1 MERTAAPSPPT
12 GVSAHFQRGLDLV
25 FTYSEL
31 CIISEHQ
38 DIESCFSSSSFDVQS
53 LEIRANTD
61 VIRVIILF

>member
-31 CIISEHQ
+31 CISEHQ